1 MSTTPAP
8 QADAPV
14 IVTDNAAASQFEVH
28 VGGERA
34 GLVDYHRHGDRIT
47 LIHTEVGDN
56 FQGLG
61 LASTL
66 ARFALDSA
74 RERGLGVLPQCPYV
88 AGWIRKHPGYVELVP
103 ADSREKFGL

>member
-1 MSTTPAP
+1 MANTPPP

-14 IVTDNAAASQFEVH
+14 LTDNAEQSRFEVQ

-34 GLVDYHRHGDRIT
+34 GLVSYHRDGDLLT
-47 LIHTEVGDN
+47 LIHTEVGDS

-61 LASTL
+61 LAGKL

-74 RERGLGVLPQCPYV
+74 RERGLSVLPHCTYV
-88 AGWIRKHPGYVELVP
+88 AGWIRKHPDYVELVP
-103 ADSREKFGL
+103 PDSREKFGL

>member
-1 MSTTPAP
+1 MATSPAP
-8 QADAPV
+8 QADSPV
-14 IVTDNAAASQFEVH
+14 VTDNAGQSRFEVH

-34 GLVDYHRHGDRIT
+34 GLVDYHRNGDLLSLT
-47 LIHTEVGDN
+47 HTEVGDN

-74 RERGLGVLPQCPYV
+74 RERGLGVLPSCSYIS
-88 AGWIRKHPGYVELVP
+88 GWIRKHPDYAELVP
-103 ADSREKFGL
+103 EDKREKFGL

>member
-1 MSTTPAP
+1 MATTPAP

-14 IVTDNAAASQFEVH
+14 VTDNAQQSQFEVH
-28 VGGERA
+28 IGGERA
-34 GLVDYHRHGDRIT
+34 GLVEYHRDGDVLT

-74 RERGLGVLPQCPYV
+74 RERGLSVLPHCTYV
-88 AGWIRKHPGYVELVP
+88 AGWIRKHPDYVELVP